1 MNKREEDFSLRGT
14 LHGYANTDSGDYPL
28 MEIHS
33 DADENKIIVH
43 MYGENGDYV
52 SGVFDC
58 FAMSRL
64 ISKFERKWG
73 M

>member
-1 MNKREEDFSLRGT
+1 MIKREEDFSLRGT
-14 LHGYANTDSGDYPL
+14 LHGYANPDSGDYPL

-33 DADENKIIVH
+33 DVDENKIIVH
-43 MYGENGDYV
+43 MYGENGDFV

-58 FAMSRL
+58 YAMARL